1 MRLSISRGLRH
12 RLSLLVLGAHDL
24 VSAQAARRWRHRLG
38 IDRYRVRCQPTHP
51 MQVTGPDGRPGQELV
66 GVIVED
72 RIATIVHTRRLRE
85 DDIVHELLHVARPEW
100 PHPEVDLWTD
110 LLIAEPALAVLIRE
124 GRWPDGRIAVD
135 FDSKFALPQAMPPAI
150 LSNRK
155 ELAELKEVTAYNLK
169 TKKQVTMINP
179 ELVTL
184 KNGRKALRGV
194 AGDDGKTTVVKMLS
208 AEAIAEWEKA

>member
-12 RLSLLVLGAHDL
+12 RLGLLVLGAHVL

-51 MQVTGPDGRPGQELV
+51 MQVTGPDG
-66 GVIVED
+66 
-72 RIATIVHTRRLRE
+72 
-85 DDIVHELLHVARPEW
+85 
-100 PHPEVDLWTD
+100 
-110 LLIAEPALAVLIRE
+110 
-124 GRWPDGRIAVD
+124 
-135 FDSKFALPQAMPPAI
+135 LPQAMRPAI
-150 LSNRK
+150 LSNKK
-155 ELAELKEVTAYNLK
+155 EFAGMKEVTAYNLK
-169 TKKQVTMINP
+169 TKKQVKMLNP

-194 AGDDGKTTVVKMLS
+194 AADDSKTAVVKMLS